1 MMTQDN
7 YLNALATF
15 SDGWTISI
23 SGALINWSHLT
34 GFTKLALKHS
44 SYRKF

>member
-1 MMTQDN
+1 MNHDD
-7 YLNALATF
+7 YLNAFATF

-34 GFTKLALKHS
+34 GFTKLALTNSGNH
-44 SYRKF
+44 KF